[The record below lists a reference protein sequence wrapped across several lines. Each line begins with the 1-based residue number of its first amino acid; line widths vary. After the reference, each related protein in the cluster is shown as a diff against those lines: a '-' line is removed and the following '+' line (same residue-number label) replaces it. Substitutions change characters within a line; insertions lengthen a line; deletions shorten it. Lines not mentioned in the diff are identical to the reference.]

1 MGTMAFSRPLRR
13 LAFFT
18 LAAMAAIARAEA
30 PATQPESTVPHVA
43 APTTA
48 PAEVADPR
56 NAVVIERM
64 LDEPTRRIVKLA
76 NGLTIILQENH
87 TAPVVAARVYIKAG
101 SLTEQQY
108 MGCGIS
114 HVLEHLV
121 IGASSARRNQNQN
134 DTLLRSIGNHSNA
147 YTTYDHTCYFITT
160 TPEKWAVS
168 MDLLSEWVTD
178 AAFTPKEFAR
188 EYQVVQRELEM
199 GEAEA
204 MRTFAKLVYA
214 NRYQVFPA
222 KHPVIGYKPAFQKL
236 TRDDCYGYYK
246 QMYIPDNMIVSIA
259 GDINLDDA
267 QKLVAEKF
275 SHVGRKKVPSI
286 SLPAEPP
293 VAAPR
298 VMVGRADVREARACW
313 SFPTVDMYSPDLY
326 ALDVLANVLGQG
338 ESSVLVRSLRDQKGL
353 VTSIGADNNTPHYAA
368 GSLDFVAELPAG
380 NVEKTQQSLLEELQH
395 AKEKIDPKAVEKAKA
410 QMAAALVYARQTAEE
425 QASENASDFMST
437 GNIDFSKQYVE
448 KIQQVTPEQVR
459 AAAEKYIQ
467 ANSLLTTILL
477 PLKAPAP
484 ELAGTG
490 TQTETTDAK
499 SVTKTVLPN
508 GLTVLIC
515 HNSSAPLVTLNY
527 YTLGGLLAEDAN
539 NNGIGNAM
547 LHLMTR
553 GTESRSHDQIAD
565 FFDSTGGSFE
575 VTSGNNSFGIAATC
589 LKEHGADTLNVMA
602 DIILHPSLS
611 AEQLEKIRPQLLA
624 AVDHATEDW
633 FGEGYKFMRASYWD
647 KSPYKQLPTGQH
659 DVVAKLT
666 AEQIRKHYETYLRDP
681 AHTVIAVYGDIDK
694 EDVAKWAQQFA
705 AIPKT
710 DPKLNLEAVRAPGG
724 TVTQQSQKQSAT
736 VFYGYGPGMT
746 LTDADRYPM
755 TVLQTILGGYSS
767 PGGSWLHETL
777 RGQGLV
783 YTVQAQNIPAPFP
796 GMFMIVAL
804 GEPQN
809 VPKITTLINQRID
822 DAKKGLFTEQE
833 IALAKDQAITGQKLA
848 AQTVAAQAQMQAL
861 DELYGLG
868 YNAHEQYAP
877 SILKVTHDDLVRV
890 ANKYL
895 VNPVIAITSPDAK

>member
-1 MGTMAFSRPLRR
+1 MPLFRPMRPV
-13 LAFFT
+13 AFFA
-18 LAAMAAIARAEA
+18 LGLLVCIAKADN
-30 PATQPESTVPHVA
+30 PATQPEATVPHMA
-43 APTTA
+43 APATA

-56 NAVVIERM
+56 NAVVIERI

-76 NGLTIILQENH
+76 NGLTIILQQNA
-87 TAPVVAARVYIKAG
+87 TAPVVAARVYVKAG

-147 YTTYDHTCYFITT
+147 YTTFDHTCYFITT

-168 MDLLSEWVTD
+168 MDLLAEWVTD
-178 AAFTPKEFAR
+178 AAFTPREFAR

-199 GEAEA
+199 GQAEA
-204 MRTFAKLVYA
+204 QRTFGNLVYA

-222 KHPVIGYKPAFQKL
+222 RHPVIGYKTAFQKL
-236 TRDDCYGYYK
+236 TRDDCYSYYK

-275 SHVGRKKVPSI
+275 SHVSRKKVPSI
-286 SLPAEPP
+286 ALPAEPP

-298 VMVGRADVREARACW
+298 VMVGRADVNEARACW
-313 SFPTVDMYSPDLY
+313 SFPTVDIYSPDLY

-338 ESSVLVRSLRDQKGL
+338 DSSLLVRSLRDEKGL

-368 GSLDFVAELPAG
+368 GSLDFVAELPAE
-380 NVEKTQQSLLEELQH
+380 NVEKARQSLLEVLQL
-395 AKEKIDPKAVEKAKA
+395 AQEKIDPKAVEKAKA

-425 QASENASDFMST
+425 QASENASDFMTT
-437 GNIDFSKQYVE
+437 GNIDFSKLYVE

-459 AAAEKYIQ
+459 AAAGKYIQ
-467 ANSLLTTILL
+467 PNSLLTTILL
-477 PLKAPAP
+477 PLNAPAP
-484 ELAGTG
+484 QLPTAVS
-490 TQTETTDAK
+490 QIETTDAK

-508 GLTVLIC
+508 GLTFLIC
-515 HNSSAPLVTLNY
+515 HNSSAPLVTFNFY
-527 YTLGGLLAEDAN
+527 AMGGLLAEDSS
-539 NNGIGNAM
+539 NNGIGAAM

-553 GTESRSHDQIAD
+553 GTDSLSHDQIAE
-565 FFDSTGGSFE
+565 FFDSTGGSFD
-575 VTSGNNSFGIAATC
+575 VQSGNNSFGISATC
-589 LKEHGADTLNVMA
+589 LKEHGLKTLDVMA
-602 DIILHPSLS
+602 DMILHPALS
-611 AEQLEKIRPQLLA
+611 PDQLEKIRPQLLA
-624 AVDHATEDW
+624 AVDHSTEDW
-633 FGEGYKFMRASYWD
+633 FGEGYKFLRESYWA
-647 KSPYKQLPTGQH
+647 KSAYKQLPPGRH

-666 AEQIRKHYETYLRDP
+666 AQQIRTHYEMYLRDP
-681 AHTVIAVYGDIDK
+681 THTVIAVYGDIDK
-694 EDVAKWAQQFA
+694 DAVAKWAQQFA
-705 AIPKT
+705 AIPRT
-710 DPKLNLEAVRAPGG
+710 DPKLNVQAERAAAA
-724 TVTQQSQKQSAT
+724 TVTQPTQKQSAT
-736 VFYGYGPGMT
+736 VFYAFGPGFT
-746 LTDADRYPM
+746 FTDPDRYPM

-809 VPKITTLINQRID
+809 ISKITTLINQRID
-822 DAKKGLFTEQE
+822 DAKKGLFTDQE

-868 YNAHEQYAP
+868 YNAHEQFAP
-877 SILKVTHDDLVRV
+877 NISKVTHDDLVRV

-895 VNPVIAITSPDAK
+895 INPLIAITSPDAK